1 MPQQWVSPKK
11 FAEISGLS
19 LESVYSKAK
28 SGELE
33 DAVRVTA
40 TGRYSVHRD
49 RALALVRGEH
59 ERGPAPPPP
68 PSEGDAVPQFVGQDY
83 QESAAAEKF
92 WKAEQAKLDY
102 LRKRG
107 VLVDAEEVARQYAD
121 EATKVR
127 TKLLQITGRLKQ
139 RTTLADADYALVDSM
154 IREALAELSDS
165 ADI

>member
-1 MPQQWVSPKK
+1 MPQQWIKPKK

-19 LESVYSKAK
+19 LESVYHKAK

-33 DAVRVTA
+33 DAVRVTG
-40 TGRYSVHRD
+40 TGRYSIHEQK
-49 RALALVRGEH
+49 ALALVRGEV
-59 ERGPAPPPP
+59 GKTPAPPPAADLEEP
-68 PSEGDAVPQFVGQDY
+68 IPEFRGQDY
-83 QESAAAEKF
+83 KDSAAAEKF

-102 LRKRG
+102 LKKRG

-121 EATKVR
+121 QVTKCR

-139 RTTLADADYALVDSM
+139 RTALADSDYELVDSM
-154 IREALAELSDS
+154 IRESLMELASD